1 LSRRYSLSSSVLLRF
16 EPQYYN
22 TYAAFDYR
30 RVRTEFLTEE
40 EYRVLECIYDKSA
53 DLSEISKEADMK
65 YGDCEDYLKRMVRSG
80 YVQVDAESF
89 GLKPPQRVRFV
100 SSVYEKFPLPFLSAP
115 TSVDVFITSRC
126 NLNCVHCFSKRED
139 ETIHELSVGEL
150 KSIFDQFEKLGVFEV
165 RINGGEPFLHP
176 EICEILRDLGG
187 RRFRKVILTNGTLL
201 DEEKVNLLKTSEVI
215 PTISL
220 DDSEAEEHDLFR
232 GVKGSFKR
240 TVEALRLLRKT
251 RVQYGINCCLNRR
264 NLDRYR
270 EIIKLAV
277 DCGAYRIAFLDLKPS
292 GRMKNNAEWL
302 PSYDEY
308 RKVMYG
314 LTVAKIRYRRKIDV
328 ALDVFLHCGNLEES
342 IQEAKRGYVSC
353 QAGKN
358 RLSIDSEGSIY
369 PCNMALSDPKWSMG
383 NIRNERISDSWFSEK
398 WLFFRGGVKIS
409 DLEKCGDCKN
419 LKKCEDFYCRLTPYI
434 TNGNPLGPHPKC
446 SSTHSSL
453 KTKKSSRGKFRVSVC
468 IQGI

>member
-1 LSRRYSLSSSVLLRF
+1 MSRRYSLSSSVVLRS

-30 RVRTEFLTEE
+30 RVRTEFLKEE
-40 EYRVLECIYDKSA
+40 EYRVLEYIYDRFA
-53 DLSEISKEADMK
+53 DLSEISKEADVK
-65 YGDCEDYLKRMVRSG
+65 YDSCEDFLKRMIRSG
-80 YVQVDAESF
+80 YVQLAADSF
-89 GLKPPQRVRFV
+89 KVKPPERVKVV

-115 TSVDVFITSRC
+115 TSIDVFVTSRC
-126 NLNCVHCFSKRED
+126 NLSCVHCFSSREE
-139 ETIHELSVGEL
+139 ETINELSADEL
-150 KSIFDQFEKLGVFEV
+150 KSIFDQLEKLGVFEV

-201 DEEKVNLLKTSEVI
+201 DEEKVNLLKDSEVV
-215 PTISL
+215 PTVSL
-220 DDSEAEEHDLFR
+220 DDSEVEAHDLFR

-240 TVEALRLLRKT
+240 TVEALRLLRKNG
-251 RVQYGINCCLNRR
+251 VQYGINCCLHRR

-270 EIIKLAV
+270 KIIKLAV
-277 DCGAYRIAFLDLKPS
+277 DCGAYRIAFLDLKIS
-292 GRMKNNAEWL
+292 DRMKRNAAWL

-308 RKVMYG
+308 QKAMYG
-314 LTVAKIRYRRKIDV
+314 LMIAKIRYRRKIDV
-328 ALDVFLHCGNLEES
+328 ALDVFLHCRNLEES

-358 RLSIDSEGSIY
+358 RLSIDSEGSVY

-409 DLEKCGDCKN
+409 DLNKCRDCKK
-419 LKKCEDFYCRLTPYI
+419 LMKCEDFYCRLTPYI
-434 TNGNPLGPHPKC
+434 TNGNAFAPHPKC
-446 SSTHSSL
+446 SWTHS
-453 KTKKSSRGKFRVSVC
+453 T
-468 IQGI
+468 